1 MSLKLFKKSLAESL
15 VINKN
20 GYQYMINPLTDG
32 IPSLDPSLLNEVACE
47 MYKHIKKTGNFDKI
61 VTLEAM
67 GIHLAS
73 LLSLKTNKPFTI
85 IRKKQYNLPGE
96 ITINQVT
103 GYSKSKLYLNGFKKD
118 ENIIII
124 DDILSTGGSV
134 KSVLSA
140 FKKIGVNVKGIF
152 VAVDKGNASAEIK
165 KEYKIDIKALA
176 SIDIING
183 KVVIKNL

>member
-1 MSLKLFKKSLAESL
+1 
-15 VINKN
+15 
-20 GYQYMINPLTDG
+20 
-32 IPSLDPSLLNEVACE
+32 
-47 MYKHIKKTGNFDKI
+47 MYKHVKKTGKFDKI

-96 ITINQVT
+96 ITVNQVT
-103 GYSKSKLYLNGFKKD
+103 GYSESKLYINGFKKD
-118 ENIIII
+118 EQVIIV

-152 VAVDKGNASAEIK
+152 VLIDKGESAKEIK
-165 KEYKIDIKALA
+165 NEYNVDVKALA

-183 KVVIKNL
+183 KVVIKNM

>member
-1 MSLKLFKKSLAESL
+1 MSLKLLKKSLVESL

-20 GYQYMINPLTDG
+20 GYQYLISPLTDS
-32 IPSLDPSLLNEVACE
+32 IPSVDPRLLNEVVCE
-47 MYKHIKKTGNFDKI
+47 MYKHVKKTDNFDKI

-67 GIHLAS
+67 GIHLACA
-73 LLSLKTNKPFTI
+73 LSLKTNKPFTI

-103 GYSKSKLYLNGFKKD
+103 GYSKSKLYINGFKKD
-118 ENIIII
+118 ENVIIV
-124 DDILSTGGSV
+124 DDILSTGGSI

-152 VAVDKGNASAEIK
+152 VAIDKGEASKEIK
-165 KEYKIDIKALA
+165 DEYNIDVDALVN
-176 SIDIING
+176 IDVING